1 MKQFRAFVYKEFLH
15 IYRDSRT
22 MLILLVMPI
31 VLICLF
37 GFAITTEVKN
47 TRVCV
52 VDGMCDE
59 NSQRIVTQVDAN
71 SYFDVVMH
79 RHDVNDA
86 ERLMR
91 SGKVDVVLVLD
102 AELGVQVL
110 ADGTEP
116 NQAQMRAVYL
126 QNILSHI
133 DLNGV
138 NVRMLFNPQQKSEY
152 NFVPAVIGMVIMLIC
167 AMMTSVSIVRE
178 KEMGTMEVL
187 LASPIPAMTI
197 ILAKLVPYFVV
208 SSVNVVSVLAL
219 SKWLFALP
227 MVTWSVALTFLL
239 LSLVYIL
246 VALSLGLMISTAVN
260 SQLAAMLLSVLLIV
274 PTVYLSGMI
283 FPLESMPAAFQR
295 VSAIV
300 PARWYISAARRLLVQ
315 GVEFGYVFKEF
326 AVLCIE
332 AVALVTISLKLFKT
346 RLQ

>member
-15 IYRDSRT
+15 IGRDSRA
-22 MLILLVMPI
+22 MLILLVMPL

-37 GFAITTEVKN
+37 GFAISTEVKN
-47 TRVCV
+47 TKVCV
-52 VDGMCDE
+52 VDRMRDE
-59 NSQRIVTQVDAN
+59 NSQRIIMQVDGNA
-71 SYFDVVMH
+71 YFRVTKCISEDRNV
-79 RHDVNDA
+79 
-86 ERLMR
+86 ERMMQQ
-91 SGKVDVVLVLD
+91 GEADVVLILD
-102 AELGVQVL
+102 GDMGVQVL

-126 QNILSHI
+126 QSILS
-133 DLNGV
+133 DMQVSGV

-167 AMMTSVSIVRE
+167 AMMTSLSIVRE

-187 LASPIPAMTI
+187 LSSPISSMTI

-219 SKWLFALP
+219 SKWLFAMP
-227 MVTWSVALTFLL
+227 MMTWGVVFSFLL

-260 SQLAAMLLSVLLIV
+260 SQLAAMILSVLLIV
-274 PTVYLSGMI
+274 PTVYLSGMV
-283 FPLESMPAAFQR
+283 FPIESMPAVFQR
-295 VSAIV
+295 VSTIV

-315 GVEFGYVFKEF
+315 GVEFGYVLREF
-326 AVLCIE
+326 GVLCVE
-332 AVALVTISLKLFKT
+332 AVALVAISFKLFKT

>member
-1 MKQFRAFVYKEFLH
+1 M
-15 IYRDSRT
+15 
-22 MLILLVMPI
+22 
-31 VLICLF
+31 
-37 GFAITTEVKN
+37 
-47 TRVCV
+47 
-52 VDGMCDE
+52 
-59 NSQRIVTQVDAN
+59 
-71 SYFDVVMH
+71 
-79 RHDVNDA
+79 
-86 ERLMR
+86 
-91 SGKVDVVLVLD
+91 
-102 AELGVQVL
+102 
-110 ADGTEP
+110 
-116 NQAQMRAVYL
+116 
-126 QNILSHI
+126 
-133 DLNGV
+133 
-138 NVRMLFNPQQKSEY
+138 
-152 NFVPAVIGMVIMLIC
+152 
-167 AMMTSVSIVRE
+167 
-178 KEMGTMEVL
+178 
-187 LASPIPAMTI
+187 
-197 ILAKLVPYFVV
+197 
-208 SSVNVVSVLAL
+208 VSVLAL

-227 MVTWSVALTFLL
+227 MVTWSVAFTFLL

>member
-79 RHDVNDA
+79 RHDVHDA

-197 ILAKLVPYFVV
+197 ILAKLVPYF
-208 SSVNVVSVLAL
+208 
-219 SKWLFALP
+219 ALP
-227 MVTWSVALTFLL
+227 MVTWSVAFTFLL

>member
-47 TRVCV
+47 SRVCV
-52 VDGMCDE
+52 VDNMNDE
-59 NSQRIVTQVDAN
+59 NSQRIISRVGAN
-71 SYFDVVMH
+71 GYFVVAMQ
-79 RHDVNDA
+79 RHDVR
-86 ERLMR
+86 EVEQLMQR
-91 SGKVDVVLVLD
+91 GKVDVVLILD
-102 AELGVQVL
+102 RDMGVQVL
-110 ADGTEP
+110 VDGTEP

-126 QNILSHI
+126 QNILSDMQI
-133 DLNGV
+133 SGV

-187 LASPIPAMTI
+187 LASPIPSLTI

-208 SSVNVVSVLAL
+208 SSVNVISVLIL

-227 MVTWSVALTFLL
+227 MVTWSVAFSFLA

-246 VALSLGLMISTAVN
+246 VALALGLLISTAVN

-283 FPLESMPAAFQR
+283 FPLESMPTVFQR
-295 VSAIV
+295 VSSIV
-300 PARWYISAARRLLVQ
+300 PARWYIGAARRLLVQ
-315 GVEFGYVFKEF
+315 GVEFGYVLREF
-326 AVLCIE
+326 GVLCVE
-332 AVALVTISLKLFKT
+332 AVALVAISFKLFKT

>member
-15 IYRDSRT
+15 IGRDSRA
-22 MLILLVMPI
+22 MLILLVMPL

-37 GFAITTEVKN
+37 GFAISTEVKN
-47 TRVCV
+47 TKVCV
-52 VDGMCDE
+52 VDRMRDE
-59 NSQRIVTQVDAN
+59 NSQRIIMQVDGNA
-71 SYFDVVMH
+71 YFRVTKCISE
-79 RHDVNDA
+79 
-86 ERLMR
+86 ERNVERMMQQ
-91 SGKVDVVLVLD
+91 GEADVVLILD
-102 AELGVQVL
+102 RDMGVQVL

-126 QNILSHI
+126 QSILS
-133 DLNGV
+133 DMQVSGV

-167 AMMTSVSIVRE
+167 AMMTSLSIVRE

-187 LASPIPAMTI
+187 LSSPISSMTI

-219 SKWLFALP
+219 SKWLFAMP
-227 MVTWSVALTFLL
+227 MMTWGVVFSFLL

-260 SQLAAMLLSVLLIV
+260 SQLAAMILSVLLIV
-274 PTVYLSGMI
+274 PTVYLSGMV
-283 FPLESMPAAFQR
+283 FPIESMPAVFQR
-295 VSAIV
+295 VSTIV

-315 GVEFGYVFKEF
+315 GVDFGCVIKEF
-326 AVLCIE
+326 ALLSSE
-332 AVALVTISLKLFKT
+332 AVVLVLISVKLFKT